1 MTKTESN
8 KKKRPVMKAKSAS
21 DRKKQMANKVMIKE
35 DMGPGP
41 GTRAGH
47 SIFSTT
53 DVVPMILA

>member
-1 MTKTESN
+1 
-8 KKKRPVMKAKSAS
+8 MKAKSAS